1 MGYRSDSIAISRDIQ
16 QDVNGEKQTMKK
28 WWIFGADLFHG
39 LRRAL
44 HGL

>member
-1 MGYRSDSIAISRDIQ
+1 MGNRFLSSAGQ
-16 QDVNGEKQTMKK
+16 QDVNGEKLTMKT

-39 LRRAL
+39 LRRVF